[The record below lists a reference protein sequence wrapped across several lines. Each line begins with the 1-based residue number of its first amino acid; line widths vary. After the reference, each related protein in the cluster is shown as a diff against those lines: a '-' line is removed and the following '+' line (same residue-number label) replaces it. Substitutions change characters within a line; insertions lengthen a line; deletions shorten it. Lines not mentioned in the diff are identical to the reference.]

1 MVLTHVTSTMY
12 STHAY
17 NYIVSTNYMYKYVG
31 CIFVLLQC
39 FEMTHEVISHIESK
53 TRGIC
58 LPTASVCVSEDR
70 AQIRSIYYIYSVY
83 EMYI

>member
-1 MVLTHVTSTMY
+1 MY

-39 FEMTHEVISHIESK
+39 FEMTHEVIGHIVRVRRQEFVYQQLVYVLVK
-53 TRGIC
+53 TAPR
-58 LPTASVCVSEDR
+58 
-70 AQIRSIYYIYSVY
+70 
-83 EMYI
+83 